1 MLRLTLS
8 LTIFLSLIIHT
19 SRVLAEEIVVQCPDD
34 HIYRYDDNIIFNDKA
49 FERVN
54 GLWVPICSKD
64 NDYIKSYAKDKSA
77 FCEFEAKQPIAH
89 KDTPAEEVTDV
100 KYLEARN
107 IVIIDFLTQEKTLK
121 FELLQTL
128 PKDFRLI
135 KGGGFKLL
143 DGELIGTWVD
153 KNYFDIFDEEHET
166 CKTLEW

>member
-1 MLRLTLS
+1 MMQIALF
-8 LTIFLSLIIHT
+8 LTIFLSLIIHA

-54 GLWVPICSKD
+54 GLWAPICSTD
-64 NDYIKSYAKDKSA
+64 NDYIKSYARDKSA

-89 KDTPAEEVTDV
+89 KDTPAEEITDV
-100 KYLEARN
+100 KYLEAKN
-107 IVIIDFLTQEKTLK
+107 IVIIDFLTQEKILK

-128 PKDFRLI
+128 PKGFRLI

-143 DGELIGTWVD
+143 DGELVGTWVD
-153 KNYFDIFDEEHET
+153 KNYFDIFDEEQQT